1 MPAAKRIAE
10 RPQPQRTQPTLECGG
25 LPPPFRS
32 SPTARVLQRE
42 APPRLFTPPKNRRHS
57 EERPWRRRISSML
70 QHPGHHDEAALDVM
84 SRAIHH
90 WMRFFARLR
99 MTANAVCSVPFV
111 RVAAERSAS
120 PSLLVLPTEPFFA
133 VILRSEATK
142 DLLLARSPPAFAVD
156 RQTRLR

>member
-1 MPAAKRIAE
+1 MPAASVSRSVLSHNA
-10 RPQPQRTQPTLECGG
+10 PS
-25 LPPPFRS
+25 LPWSAAACRRLS
-32 SPTARVLQRE
+32 VAARTARVLQRE